1 MMEARRPILI
11 LAAAAL
17 ILGGVGCSDD
27 DDPATPPTTGSHDL
41 TFTGTL
47 GPHANQMLRVLV
59 IRDSDG
65 AIAANETVTLPG
77 DGTFSFDWA
86 NILADGDSY
95 RIDFYADFNGD
106 GECDSPPVDHSW
118 RIGLGTV
125 NGDVTRDFQHDTNFT
140 DVCDSFEFRL
150 RFTASLAPHAGQTL
164 WVAIVKDSS
173 GGETIQ
179 IDQVTVPADGAV
191 AFSWDRILDDGEDY
205 FIDFYADHNGNG
217 QCDAPPADHA
227 WRIAIDD
234 VRGPLD
240 RDFQHDTNFTEV
252 CGSFVTR

>member
-1 MMEARRPILI
+1 MKKFPRFLLTMVAGL
-11 LAAAAL
+11 L
-17 ILGGVGCSDD
+17 ILGVAGCSDD
-27 DDPATPPTTGSHDL
+27 DDPATPPAGNSHDL

-77 DGTFSFDWA
+77 DGTFSFAWS
-86 NILADGDSY
+86 NILADGANY

-125 NGDVTRDFQHDTNFT
+125 NGDVARDFQHDVNFT
-140 DVCDSFEFRL
+140 DVCDSFEFGL

-173 GGETIQ
+173 GGETIE
-179 IDQVTVPADGAV
+179 IDQTTVPADGQV
-191 AFSWDRILDDGEDY
+191 AFEWPRILEDGEDY
-205 FIDFYADHNGNG
+205 HIDFYADHNENG

-227 WRIAIDD
+227 WRISLDE
-234 VRGPLD
+234 VRGPAE
-240 RDFQHDTNFTEV
+240 RDFQHNTNFTEV
-252 CGSFVTR
+252 CDSFVTR